1 MTDKPR
7 IVVSFWNRD
16 AAMAIDWGMVLRHR
30 GIRVF
35 CSDEDSL
42 RYDNIAPGQRHK
54 PLPGRK
60 PMNNFEDALK
70 AALRVGVR
78 GIMTSRGA
86 RASTPCGAQ
95 KERGAA

>member
-7 IVVSFWNRD
+7 IFVSFSNRD
-16 AAMAIDWGMVLRHR
+16 AAMAIEWVMVLRHR
-30 GIRVF
+30 AIRVF
-35 CSDEDSL
+35 CSYEDSL
-42 RYDNIAPGQRHK
+42 RYDNIAPGQRNK

-60 PMNNFEDALK
+60 PMNNFEDAMK
-70 AALRVGVR
+70 AALTVSVR

-86 RASTPCGAQ
+86 RASTPFGAH